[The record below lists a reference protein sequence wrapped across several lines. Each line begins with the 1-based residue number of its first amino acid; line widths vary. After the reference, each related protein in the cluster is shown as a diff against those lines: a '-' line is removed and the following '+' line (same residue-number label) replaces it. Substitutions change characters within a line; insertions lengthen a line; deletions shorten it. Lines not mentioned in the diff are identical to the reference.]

1 MTRIER
7 RRLEML
13 GDRIEAVF
21 ATAKIAA
28 RVHGGTA
35 SAHSAVFVATF
46 EPGHSLRQLMACKDD
61 IQLSLGHPV
70 LIHHAPYVRIRVLGV
85 TQ

>member
-1 MTRIER
+1 MIGPR
-7 RRLEML
+7 RFDLL

-28 RVHGGTA
+28 RVHGGTT
-35 SAHSAVFVATF
+35 SRHSVVFVVTF

-61 IQLSLGHPV
+61 IQLSLGHQV

-85 TQ
+85 TS

>member
-1 MTRIER
+1 MIAP
-7 RRLEML
+7 RRLDLL

-28 RVHGGTA
+28 RVHGGTIGRY
-35 SAHSAVFVATF
+35 SVVFTVTF

-70 LIHHAPYVRIRVLGV
+70 LIHHTPYVRIRVLGV
-85 TQ
+85 TP

>member
-1 MTRIER
+1 MIGR
-7 RRLEML
+7 RRLDML
-13 GDRIEAVF
+13 ADRIEA
-21 ATAKIAA
+21 ACASHKIMAY
-28 RVHGGTA
+28 VHGGTA
-35 SAHSAVFVATF
+35 SAHSAVFVMTF

-85 TQ
+85 TP